1 MSAQDDR
8 FWRRVGA
15 ALAATAV
22 GLGAF
27 GAHALGAHPRI
38 ETWHTASHYHLLH
51 AIALCVPGLPGWPRR
66 LLLAGTLVFA
76 GSLYLLV
83 LSDQRWL
90 GAITP
95 IGGVVLIVGWV
106 LAAASK
112 T

>member
-1 MSAQDDR
+1 M
-8 FWRRVGA
+8 
-15 ALAATAV
+15 AATAV
-22 GLGAF
+22 ALGAF

-38 ETWHTASHYHLLH
+38 ETWQTASHYHLLH
-51 AIALCVPGLPGWPRR
+51 AVALCVPGLPAWPRR
-66 LLLAGTLVFA
+66 LLLAGTFVFA

-83 LSDQRWL
+83 LTGHGWF
-90 GAITP
+90 GAVTP